1 MTLLWDVQTALKTAL
16 TAAVP
21 TATVVDAADVV
32 GDDPQQ
38 LVQIGELGETGDTAT
53 ASREISSMGNNWDEE
68 AGDIPC
74 RVSVWT
80 GDTAPAAPR
89 ATCQQLLGDCIA
101 AVRADRTLG
110 GLLTAPGLARISAVR
125 LREGQTKRGV
135 LIEAGFT
142 VSYTA
147 LLT

>member
-1 MTLLWDVQTALKTAL
+1 MTRLWDVQAALKTTF

-21 TATVVDAADVV
+21 AATVVDAADLL

-38 LVQIGELGETGDTAT
+38 LVQVGELGETGDTAT
-53 ASREISSMGNNWDEE
+53 ASREISDMGNNWDEE
-68 AGDIPC
+68 AGDVPC
-74 RVSVWT
+74 RISVWT
-80 GDTAPAAPR
+80 GNTDPVAPR
-89 ATCQQLLGDCIA
+89 ATCEALLTACVA

-110 GLLTAPGLARISAVR
+110 GLLTSPGLARISAVR

-147 LLT
+147 VLT